1 MTISLAQLTADLF
14 LPSYSVG
21 KSAALD
27 VTVVSPLIIENLGVA
42 GVLDVVSKAEDEKH
56 ELYDPKCKDL
66 GWHFIPLAVDS
77 YGHWGRE
84 AHKCFAKLA
93 TRIAVRTQVSSS
105 VALSSLYNTLGV
117 VLARQN
123 ARAILARSEQDLGAR
138 EVRQLASFRS

>member
-1 MTISLAQLTADLF
+1 MHDDPSRPADLF

-27 VTVVSPLIIENLGVA
+27 VTVVSPLIIENLHVA
-42 GVLDVVSKAEDEKH
+42 GELDVVSRAEDEKH
-56 ELYDPKCKDL
+56 VLYDPKCKAL
-66 GWHFIPLAVDS
+66 GWEFIPLAVDS
-77 YGHWGRE
+77 YGHVGRE
-84 AHKCFAKLA
+84 AHKCFAKIA
-93 TRIAVRTQVSSS
+93 TRIAVRTKVSTS

-123 ARAILARSEQDLGAR
+123 ARAILARSEHQLGAR